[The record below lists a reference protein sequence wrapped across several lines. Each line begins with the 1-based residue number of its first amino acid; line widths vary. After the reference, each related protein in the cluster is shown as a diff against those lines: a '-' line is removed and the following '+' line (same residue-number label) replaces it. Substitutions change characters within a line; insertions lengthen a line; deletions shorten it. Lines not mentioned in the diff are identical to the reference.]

1 MVFLDSGI
9 GFFLVQFG
17 IAFFNV
23 CVHGLQTANVING
36 FYVKAGFTSLLM
48 SVGQVAT
55 IGLVASNPW
64 DSLVPVALGGCL
76 GILSAMYIKR
86 EHHKG

>member
-1 MVFLDSGI
+1 MDNYFVF
-9 GFFLVQFG
+9 FAVQFA

-23 CVHGLQTANVING
+23 CVHGLQTQNVVKG
-36 FYVKAGFTSLLM
+36 LYVKAGFTSLLM
-48 SVGQVAT
+48 SVGQVTT

-64 DSLVPVALGGCL
+64 DSLIPVSLGGCL

-86 EHHKG
+86 EHHA

>member
-1 MVFLDSGI
+1 MT
-9 GFFLVQFG
+9 FFITQFC

-23 CVHGLQTANVING
+23 LLHGLQTQNVVKGN
-36 FYVKAGFTSLLM
+36 YVHAGLTSLLM

-64 DSLVPVALGGCL
+64 DSLVPVSLGGCL
-76 GILSAMYIKR
+76 GILSAMWIKR
-86 EHHKG
+86 KHHG